1 MNYFT
6 YKTILVGFFLLPVI
20 GFGQTD
26 TTYQEEEEDYS
37 MYDDVEDVGNI
48 VTYCSPKI
56 FDLSPNRFV
65 SLGYDLNSGGD
76 FTSSAEG
83 RFAPD
88 SAVSGSQ
95 TSGLVYHGLR
105 LNANI
110 PVISLSKFVWQ
121 LGGGINQSRI
131 NINDQVGTNPSHN
144 LLSDAISKNLTSIN
158 LNTTLFKPLNENSFL
173 ILQLLAEMNGN
184 YDFKSDQTTPKLRN
198 NKYSGTLIWGKRP
211 HDRLQW
217 GLGLSRTYRAGEL
230 NYIPVVMYNYT
241 SENRKWGTEILFP
254 AKAHYRRKFNP
265 RNILLAG
272 YELEG
277 TSYRLYDT
285 QQLNAQRLKSQG
297 LELRRSE
304 IRARLDYQRQ
314 LVGFLWVGIQAGVIV
329 NYNFN
334 VDELASRDNQDFYRG
349 FFGDQ
354 PFVFSNSMSP
364 MPYINLTLNLV
375 SL

>member
-1 MNYFT
+1 MAHLT
-6 YKTILVGFFLLPVI
+6 YKTALIGFLLLPII
-20 GFGQTD
+20 GFTQTD
-26 TTYQEEEEDYS
+26 TTYQEVEEDYS
-37 MYDDVEDVGNI
+37 MYDDVEDVGTI

-65 SLGYDLNSGGD
+65 SLGYDLTGIGE
-76 FTSSAEG
+76 FASSNEG
-83 RFAPD
+83 TFAPD
-88 SAVSGSQ
+88 SSGYGTQS
-95 TSGLVYHGLR
+95 SDLKYHGLR

-121 LGGGINQSRI
+121 LGGGINQSRMSI
-131 NINDQVGTNPSHN
+131 DNEELGN
-144 LLSDAISKNLTSIN
+144 LGHTQLSEAISRNLTSIN
-158 LNTTLFKPLNENSFL
+158 LNTTLFKPLNENSFF

-184 YDFKSDQTTPKLRN
+184 YDFKSKQTTPDLN
-198 NKYSGTLIWGKRP
+198 NTKYSGTLIYGKRP

-217 GLGLSRTYRAGEL
+217 GIGLSRTYRAGEL

-254 AKAHYRRKFNP
+254 ARAHYRRKFNP

-277 TSYRLYDT
+277 TSYRLYDYDS
-285 QQLNAQRLKSQG
+285 QINKQG

-314 LVGFLWVGIQAGVIV
+314 LVGFLWIGVQAGVIL

-334 VDELASRDNQDFYRG
+334 VDELASNNNKDFYRG
-349 FFGDQ
+349 FFGNQ
-354 PFVFSNSMSP
+354 PFVFSNNMSP
-364 MPYINLTLNLV
+364 MPYLNLTLNLV

>member
-1 MNYFT
+1 MKSFIKNTVLLSLMALPLIGITQIDST
-6 YKTILVGFFLLPVI
+6 YL
-20 GFGQTD
+20 
-26 TTYQEEEEDYS
+26 EEEEDYS
-37 MYDDVEDVGNI
+37 MYDDVEDVGTI

-65 SLGYDLNSGGD
+65 SLGYDFVPGGD
-76 FTSSAEG
+76 FTSSNEG
-83 RFAPD
+83 SFAPD
-88 SAVSGSQ
+88 STVSGTQ
-95 TSGLVYHGLR
+95 TSKLSYQGLR

-110 PVISLSKFVWQ
+110 PVVSLSKFVWQ
-121 LGGGINQSRI
+121 LGGGINQSRMTVK
-131 NINDQVGTNPSHN
+131 DEKLGAN
-144 LLSDAISKNLTSIN
+144 LGHTGLSEAISRNLTSIN

-173 ILQLLAEMNGN
+173 ILQMLAEMNGN
-184 YDFKSDQTTPKLRN
+184 YDFKSKATTPNLNN
-198 NKYSGTLIWGKRP
+198 NKYSATLLYGKRP

-217 GLGLSRTYRAGEL
+217 GVGVSRTYRAGEL

-285 QQLNAQRLKSQG
+285 QPQLNTQG

-314 LVGFLWVGIQAGVIV
+314 LVGFLWIGVQAGVIV

-334 VDELASRDNQDFYRG
+334 VDELASNNNKDFYRG

-354 PFVFSNSMSP
+354 PFVFSNNMSP
-364 MPYINLTLNLV
+364 MPYVNLTLNLV